1 MSDLNRVNELVLR
14 FANVNGSGSASA
26 NSLVG
31 KSFFRMGLPV
41 GPKNLF
47 PSNIQGLPTWYEI
60 RVSEKGYTGRRGGVD
75 MMVAMNSQTF
85 MQDVADV
92 VPGGYLLYDSTK
104 PLNVHGRRDDI
115 NYIGIPLTQI
125 AVAKYDQARHRQLF
139 KNVIY
144 AGALSALL
152 DIEFDVLC
160 DLLGEQF
167 KGRDKIIE
175 SNIDALQTGHDYA
188 AKYYDCPLPL
198 RVERRDLVG
207 NKILIDGN
215 SGVGLGA
222 VYAGA
227 TVAGWYPITPSTSV
241 IDSFTKYAEKLRV
254 DPDTGRKLFGV
265 AQAEDELAAIG
276 IVIGANWNGARAF
289 TATSGPGV
297 SLMSEFLGLAYY
309 AEIPAVL
316 VDVQRCGPSTGMP
329 TRTQQSDLMAC
340 AYASHGDSRHVLLLP
355 ATPKECFDFS
365 MLSFDLAERLQTPV
379 ILVSD
384 LDLGMNDS
392 ISEPMTVDPDYV
404 WDRGK
409 IANYEMLEEGFDF
422 YRYLDIDEDGIPYR
436 TYPGTHPTK
445 GAFFTRGSGHN
456 KYGGYTENGPEY
468 QENMER
474 LLVKFKTAAT
484 LVPEAIIEDQGLP
497 DAVLYFGTTQEA
509 MPEAIDELKKQGH
522 SVDQLRVRGF
532 PFGEEVWQFI
542 DRHQRVMVVEQNRDA
557 QLRSMLM
564 IEGDVNPAKLTS
576 ITHYDGMPVTADI
589 LVTAIA
595 GHLSGNNS
603 ATQRLS
609 A

>member
-26 NSLVG
+26 NSLIA

-41 GPKNLF
+41 GPKNIF

-60 RVSEKGYTGRRGGVD
+60 RVSEKGHTGRRGSVD
-75 MMVAMNSQTF
+75 VLVAMNSQTF
-85 MQDVADV
+85 QQDVADV
-92 VPGGYLLYDSTK
+92 VPGGYLVYDSTK
-104 PLNVHGRRDDI
+104 PLNPHGRRDDI
-115 NYIGIPLTQI
+115 NYIGLPLTQI
-125 AVAKYDQARHRQLF
+125 TVAKYEQARHRQLF
-139 KNVIY
+139 KNIIY

-152 DIEFDVLC
+152 GIEFEVLC

-175 SNIDALQTGHDYA
+175 TNIDALQTGYDYA
-188 AKYYDCPLPL
+188 AKFYDCPLPL

-207 NKILIDGN
+207 DKILIDGN
-215 SGVGLGA
+215 STVGLGA

-241 IDSFTKYAEKLRV
+241 IDAYTKYAEKLRI
-254 DPDTGRKLFGV
+254 DPQTGRRLFGV

-276 IVIGANWNGARAF
+276 MVIGANWNGARAF
-289 TATSGPGV
+289 TATSGPGI

-329 TRTQQSDLMAC
+329 TRNQQSDLMAC

-355 ATPKECFDFS
+355 STPKECFDFS
-365 MLSFDLAERLQTPV
+365 MLAFDLAERLQTPV
-379 ILVSD
+379 ILVSE
-384 LDLGMNDS
+384 LELGMNDS
-392 ISEPMTVDPDYV
+392 VSEPLTIDPDYS

-409 IANYEMLEEGFDF
+409 VANYEMLEEGFEF
-422 YRYLDIDEDGIPYR
+422 YRYLDIDGDGIPYR

-456 KYGGYTENGPEY
+456 KYGGYTEKGPEY

-474 LLVKFKTAAT
+474 LLVKFRTAAT
-484 LVPEAIIEDQGLP
+484 LVPPAIIEDKGRP
-497 DAVLYFGTTQEA
+497 DAVLFFGTTAEV
-509 MPEAIDELKKQGH
+509 MPETLEELQRQGH
-522 SVDQLRVRGF
+522 LFDQIRLRSF
-532 PFGEEVWQFI
+532 PFGDEVWQFI
-542 DRHQRVMVVEQNRDA
+542 NSHERVLVIEQNRDA
-557 QLRSMLM
+557 QMRSMLM
-564 IEGDVNPAKLTS
+564 IEGDVNPAKLIS
-576 ITHYDGMPVTADI
+576 VTHYDGMPVTAEF
-589 LVTAIA
+589 LVATIS
-595 GHLSGNNS
+595 GHVDNGGSR
-603 ATQRLS
+603 QRLS